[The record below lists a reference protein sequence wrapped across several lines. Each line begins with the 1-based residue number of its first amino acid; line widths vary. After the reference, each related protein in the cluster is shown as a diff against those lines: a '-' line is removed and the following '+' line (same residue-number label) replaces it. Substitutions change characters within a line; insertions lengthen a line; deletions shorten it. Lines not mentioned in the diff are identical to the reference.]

1 MSKTIATQH
10 QVFSD
15 LKSFDGD
22 AADYRRLFEALAT
35 KVPFVQALLVTSFPR
50 GGTQVLQPTHAPD
63 GFLRTYGREG
73 FALDA
78 PTWQA
83 ILKRT
88 PVTGNE
94 SVPKGSLESSA
105 YYREVMEPFG
115 LAHVAAARLADPV
128 FRGYPG
134 ALHLYR
140 KAGEQPFSAS
150 DLRILGQAA
159 EELNRVLE
167 TNREARITA
176 ACGTQAPW
184 ERLGCCRQF
193 IFDGDGQQIQLY
205 KEAEPLD
212 ERLRDSIRQLVSS
225 RIETVNGEQINSDRV
240 DFQDSNGEVWA
251 FRTTV
256 HRTFPAL
263 GDGPHVFLC
272 LQPPACE
279 WDAVRATDFQA
290 DPEVARLVPTLKF
303 MQHEFHRTP
312 TLDEIAAKAHLS
324 PFHFHRR
331 FTELLGL
338 TPKHFLLA
346 CQIRQAKR
354 MLMERKIPLA
364 EIAAKCGFAHQ
375 SHFTS
380 RFKQATGLT
389 PTRWRRFAGEQ
400 EGRGTGATKD
410 AGARSPG
417 CAV

>member
-1 MSKTIATQH
+1 
-10 QVFSD
+10 
-15 LKSFDGD
+15 
-22 AADYRRLFEALAT
+22 
-35 KVPFVQALLVTSFPR
+35 
-50 GGTQVLQPTHAPD
+50 VLQPTHAPD

-78 PTWQA
+78 PTWQVV
-83 ILKRT
+83 LKRT

-105 YYREVMEPFG
+105 YYRQVMEPFG

-150 DLRILGQAA
+150 ELRILGQAA

-167 TNREARITA
+167 SNREARIDA
-176 ACGTQAPW
+176 NCGPRAPW

-205 KEAEPLD
+205 KESEPLD

-225 RIETVNGEQINSDRV
+225 RIEAVNGEQVNSDRV
-240 DFQDSNGEVWA
+240 DFQDTNGEVWA

-263 GDGPHVFLC
+263 GEGPHVFLC

-279 WDAVRATDFQA
+279 WDAVRAA
-290 DPEVARLVPTLKF
+290 N
-303 MQHEFHRTP
+303 
-312 TLDEIAAKAHLS
+312 AHLS
-324 PFHFHRR
+324 PFHFQRR